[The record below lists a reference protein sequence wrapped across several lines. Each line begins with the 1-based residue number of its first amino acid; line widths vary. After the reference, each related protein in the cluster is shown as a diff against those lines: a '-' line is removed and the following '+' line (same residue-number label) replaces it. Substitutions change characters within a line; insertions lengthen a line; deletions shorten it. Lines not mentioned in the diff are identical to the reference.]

1 MTRGFKRVITETAT
15 ISEMATELAASIV
28 AAASTLHEQHTE
40 RKILRVI
47 CPVPLTVRG
56 TQTLVSFA
64 PLKIV
69 SQID

>member
-1 MTRGFKRVITETAT
+1 MTRGFKRVINSETAT

-47 CPVPLTVRG
+47 EGISPVI
-56 TQTLVSFA
+56 FA
-64 PLKIV
+64 PYR
-69 SQID
+69 